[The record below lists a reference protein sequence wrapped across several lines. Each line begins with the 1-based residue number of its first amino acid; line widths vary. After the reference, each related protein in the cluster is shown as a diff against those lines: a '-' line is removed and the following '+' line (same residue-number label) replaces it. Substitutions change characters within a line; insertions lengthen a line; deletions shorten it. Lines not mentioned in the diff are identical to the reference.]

1 MIAREY
7 FPSTPDHTTAFIF
20 PGSCIPLTDSGGGFV
35 DDSEIRVF
43 VREIVTR
50 GGNTVSD
57 EEFEDLVR
65 IISNF
70 WADVE
75 VEAEQ
80 VSRADKETII
90 LYFNLMV
97 DCLCTAYMQ
106 KYRMD
111 AGPAHSKAYE
121 EITSTA
127 LNLIYEKGYIK
138 EFIMRFE
145 AIPLRDGVYKEFLTE
160 KTMQHE
166 DAKRHLPRSPKDK
179 DM

>member
-1 MIAREY
+1 M
-7 FPSTPDHTTAFIF
+7 
-20 PGSCIPLTDSGGGFV
+20 
-35 DDSEIRVF
+35 DDQEIRIF
-43 VREIVTR
+43 VREIATR

-57 EEFEDLVR
+57 EEFENLVR
-65 IISNF
+65 IVRNF
-70 WADVE
+70 WAE
-75 VEAEQ
+75 VEIEAER

-127 LNLIYEKGYIK
+127 LNLIYEKGLIK

-160 KTMQHE
+160 KTMQQE
-166 DAKRHLPRSPKDK
+166 NAKRGFSGSSKERDT
-179 DM
+179 